1 MKIGDGVAT
10 KMGTQCKI
18 TRAVRTKYYAL
29 GARTFSSPL
38 GKCDAHSAHV
48 ENVLFMLNLTGK
60 VVLWKEKEDGFCG
73 KVWAFLIFS

>member
-1 MKIGDGVAT
+1 MKVPSPSKT
-10 KMGTQCKI
+10 GTQREI

-48 ENVLFMLNLTGK
+48 GE
-60 VVLWKEKEDGFCG
+60 
-73 KVWAFLIFS
+73 